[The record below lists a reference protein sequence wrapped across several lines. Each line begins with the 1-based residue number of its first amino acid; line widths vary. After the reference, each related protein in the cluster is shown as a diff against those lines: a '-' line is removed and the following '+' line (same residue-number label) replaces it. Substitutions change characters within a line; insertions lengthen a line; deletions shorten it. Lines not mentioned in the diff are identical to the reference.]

1 MKKPRPHSLVRLCGA
16 LAFASTFGACSSA
29 PVATPAAAPVMASS
43 LMQQIQAEIGDA
55 ACDAADQCK
64 TVAIGRK
71 ACGGPE
77 SYMAWSTKRSDG
89 AKIAELRAAFAA
101 ERQAQNSKSGMASTC
116 LMVTDP
122 GATCSAGHCV
132 IGQPGLGGAV
142 AR

>member
-1 MKKPRPHSLVRLCGA
+1 MKKPRPLPLVRLCGA
-16 LAFASTFGACSSA
+16 LAFAFTFGACSSA
-29 PVATPAAAPVMASS
+29 PVAVAASAPVAAPT

-55 ACDAADQCK
+55 GCDAAEQCK
-64 TVAIGRK
+64 TVPIGRK

-77 SYMAWSTKRSDG
+77 RYMAWSTKRSDG
-89 AKIAELRAAFAA
+89 AKIAQLGAAFAA

-122 GATCSAGHCV
+122 GASCSAGHCV
-132 IGQPGLGGAV
+132 TSEPGLGAAV